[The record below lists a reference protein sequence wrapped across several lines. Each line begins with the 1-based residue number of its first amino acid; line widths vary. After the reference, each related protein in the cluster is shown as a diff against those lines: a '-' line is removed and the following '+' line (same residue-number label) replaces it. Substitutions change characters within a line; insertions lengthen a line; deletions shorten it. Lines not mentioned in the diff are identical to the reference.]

1 MLLGLPVAAAAR
13 ATSAEPATSP
23 DADSTVAPEPPT
35 APTAEPDPEPP
46 APPEPEPEPA
56 SKAVEPSLQDVCKID
71 PSACPTLEPEVQLS
85 GPLEGAP
92 AISQAAHG
100 DIGSK
105 VSERFVSPSGHV
117 DVRGE
122 LGLITSDA
130 VVTPTRLKLGDLAL
144 FRPSV
149 RRSFSDK
156 LELSLT
162 TTLLAKEP
170 TTNHDWT
177 WQGASLGATFEPTP
191 GYALVLQGQGGPLL
205 DGAGSAWSGAAGAG
219 AKWSLGRN
227 TRLGLSLGNQLTA
240 LDERGRLGTRAWIDE
255 LVLGTEAQYGRS
267 EAAMW
272 VGLNYAIPLAKA
284 GNLPNAPTPI
294 ALQPSTRLD
303 LQVGF
308 VFRAGKEEDWDL
320 FAYYAWLD
328 RGEASR
334 PETRLPILDGG
345 FDQQQVVLGIGH
357 RFAPKPPADEHGF

>member
-1 MLLGLPVAAAAR
+1 
-13 ATSAEPATSP
+13 
-23 DADSTVAPEPPT
+23 
-35 APTAEPDPEPP
+35 
-46 APPEPEPEPA
+46 
-56 SKAVEPSLQDVCKID
+56 
-71 PSACPTLEPEVQLS
+71 LES
-85 GPLEGAP
+85 AP
-92 AISQAAHG
+92 AISRVAHG

-149 RRSFSDK
+149 RRSFSDE

-205 DGAGSAWSGAAGAG
+205 DGAGSAWSGAAGVG
-219 AKWSLGRN
+219 AKWSLGRD

-272 VGLNYAIPLAKA
+272 VGLNYAIPLAKS
-284 GNLPNAPTPI
+284 GNLPNAPTPL

-308 VFRAGKEEDWDL
+308 VFRTGKNDDWDL

-345 FDQQQVVLGIGH
+345 FDQQQVVLGVGH
-357 RFAPKPPADEHGF
+357 RFAPKPPGDEHGF